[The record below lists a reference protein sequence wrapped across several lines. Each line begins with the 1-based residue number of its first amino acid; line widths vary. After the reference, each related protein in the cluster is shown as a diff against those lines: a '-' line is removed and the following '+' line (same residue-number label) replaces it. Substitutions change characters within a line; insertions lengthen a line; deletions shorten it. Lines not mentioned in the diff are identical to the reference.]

1 VAIHLKGFYLT
12 RVWFFSIGIGISECS
27 QNQIVFSAQLIGGEL
42 EKNRARETGD
52 QSRMEKGVLKI
63 NVSKGRTKIR
73 TTGESILGF

>member
-1 VAIHLKGFYLT
+1 
-12 RVWFFSIGIGISECS
+12 
-27 QNQIVFSAQLIGGEL
+27 LIGGEL